1 MVSIAGANP
10 TPQGALDRLNKVNKG
25 LKKFFQ
31 EAEVT
36 ESAIK
41 RKQEGGSLRYPVDES
56 FPVYMQYR
64 VREIIPPVMN
74 ALDQSNELYQAYAS
88 DDIPPVKQTAP
99 SSFDE
104 PRIQQEKAAAAEKAN
119 QENQYSKFRQIE
131 LASGQEYKQRVAL
144 SKRRGLQQGLLGFK
158 TAYLENPID
167 VRLYM
172 PPGIMVS
179 DNIQYDQQE
188 MGLAAASGLM
198 AFNNSGSGLAA
209 LKGVASEMANSLSG
223 LFGGG
228 GGDLETARIGGA
240 RLAGLAQRAL
250 TSGQQAAI
258 GLALQVKV
266 NPNTRSIFQ
275 GVSVRNFSFQY
286 DFYPTSREEQNIVE
300 KIIRMFRVQMYPA
313 AIPESSLIEGFPLGY
328 KFPNL
333 FEITFKHGNTT
344 IEGMP
349 KPLFCYLRGC
359 STSYNPGNTGFHDKG
374 KPTHINMSLQFQE
387 FRALNQQDIQDGH

>member
-1 MVSIAGANP
+1 MASIAGANA
-10 TPQGALDRLNKVNKG
+10 TPQGALNRSTATDK

-31 EAEVT
+31 EAET
-36 ESAIK
+36 SESAIK

-74 ALDQSNELYQAYAS
+74 ALDQSNELYQAYAA
-88 DDIPPVKQTAP
+88 DDIPPVKDAGMGGGNAET
-99 SSFDE
+99 
-104 PRIQQEKAAAAEKAN
+104 AAEQSRKAKI
-119 QENQYSKFRQIE
+119 ESEYSKFRSIE
-131 LASGQEYKQRVAL
+131 AAAGQEYQQRVAL
-144 SKRRGLQQGLLGFK
+144 SKRKGLQQGLLGFK

-172 PPGIMVS
+172 PPGIMVH
-179 DNIQYDQQE
+179 DNIQYDQQG

-198 AFNNSGSGLAA
+198 AFNNTGSGLAA
-209 LKGVASEMANSLSG
+209 LKGVASEMATSLSG

-228 GGDLETARIGGA
+228 GGDLET
-240 RLAGLAQRAL
+240 
-250 TSGQQAAI
+250 AI

-286 DFYPTSREEQNIVE
+286 DFFPTSRQEQNIVE
-300 KIIRMFRVQMYPA
+300 KIVRMFRVQMYPA

-349 KPLFCYLRGC
+349 KPLFCYLRDC
-359 STSYNPGNTGFHDKG
+359 STSYNPGNTGFHDQG

>member
-1 MVSIAGANP
+1 MTSIAGANA
-10 TPQGALDRLNKVNKG
+10 TPQGALNRSRATDK

-74 ALDQSNELYQAYAS
+74 ALDQSNELYQAFAA
-88 DDIPPVKQTAP
+88 DDIPPVKDAGLGGGL
-99 SSFDE
+99 DA
-104 PRIQQEKAAAAEKAN
+104 AAAAEK
-119 QENQYSKFRQIE
+119 ERKSRVESQYSKFRMAE
-131 LASGQEYKQRVAL
+131 ASAGQEYQQRLAL
-144 SKRRGLQQGLLGFK
+144 SKRKGLQQGLLGFK

-172 PPGIMVS
+172 PPGIMVH
-179 DNIQYDQQE
+179 DNIQYDQQG
-188 MGLAAASGLM
+188 MGLAAASGLQ

-209 LKGVASEMANSLSG
+209 LKGVASEMATSLGG

-240 RLAGLAQRAL
+240 RLAGLAQKAL

-286 DFYPTSREEQNIVE
+286 DFFPTSRQEQNIVE
-300 KIIRMFRVQMYPA
+300 KIVRMFRVQMYPA
-313 AIPESSLIEGFPLGY
+313 AIPESSLVEGFPLGY

-333 FEITFKHGNTT
+333 FEISFKHGNTT

-349 KPLFCYLRGC
+349 KPLFCYLRDC
-359 STSYNPGNTGFHDKG
+359 STSYNPGNTGFHDQG

>member
-1 MVSIAGANP
+1 M
-10 TPQGALDRLNKVNKG
+10 
-25 LKKFFQ
+25 
-31 EAEVT
+31 
-36 ESAIK
+36 
-41 RKQEGGSLRYPVDES
+41 GGGIDAV
-56 FPVYMQYR
+56 
-64 VREIIPPVMN
+64 
-74 ALDQSNELYQAYAS
+74 
-88 DDIPPVKQTAP
+88 
-99 SSFDE
+99 
-104 PRIQQEKAAAAEKAN
+104 AAAEQARKAN
-119 QENQYSKFRQIE
+119 QENQYSKFRSIE
-131 LASGQEYKQRVAL
+131 AASGQEYKQRVAL
-144 SKRRGLQQGLLGFK
+144 SKRKGLQQGLLGFK

-209 LKGVASEMANSLSG
+209 LKGVASEMANSLGG

-240 RLAGLAQRAL
+240 RLAGLAQKAL

>member
-1 MVSIAGANP
+1 MASIAGANA
-10 TPQGALDRLNKVNKG
+10 TPQGALNRSSATDK

-31 EAEVT
+31 EAET
-36 ESAIK
+36 SESAIK

-74 ALDQSNELYQAYAS
+74 ALDQSNELYQAYAA
-88 DDIPPVKQTAP
+88 DDIPPVKDAGMGGGNAET
-99 SSFDE
+99 
-104 PRIQQEKAAAAEKAN
+104 AAEQARKAKI
-119 QENQYSKFRQIE
+119 ESEYSKFRQIE
-131 LASGQEYKQRVAL
+131 AAAGQEYQQRVAL
-144 SKRRGLQQGLLGFK
+144 SKRKGLQQGLLGFK

-172 PPGIMVS
+172 PPGIMVH
-179 DNIQYDQQE
+179 DNIQYDQQG

-198 AFNNSGSGLAA
+198 AFNNTGSGLAA
-209 LKGVASEMANSLSG
+209 LKGVASEMATSLSG

-240 RLAGLAQRAL
+240 RLAGLAQKAL

-286 DFYPTSREEQNIVE
+286 DFFPTSRQEQNIVE
-300 KIIRMFRVQMYPA
+300 KIVRMFRVQMYPA

-349 KPLFCYLRGC
+349 KPLFCYLRDC
-359 STSYNPGNTGFHDKG
+359 STSYNPGNTGFHDQG

>member
-1 MVSIAGANP
+1 MASIAGANA
-10 TPQGALDRLNKVNKG
+10 TPQGALNRSSATDK

-31 EAEVT
+31 EAET
-36 ESAIK
+36 SESAIK

-74 ALDQSNELYQAYAS
+74 ALDQSNELYQAYAA
-88 DDIPPVKQTAP
+88 DDIPPVKDAGMGGGNAET
-99 SSFDE
+99 
-104 PRIQQEKAAAAEKAN
+104 AAEQSRKAKI
-119 QENQYSKFRQIE
+119 ESEYSKFRQIE
-131 LASGQEYKQRVAL
+131 AAAGQEYQQRVAL
-144 SKRRGLQQGLLGFK
+144 SKRKGLQQGLLGFK

-172 PPGIMVS
+172 PPGIMVH
-179 DNIQYDQQE
+179 DNIQYDQQG

-198 AFNNSGSGLAA
+198 AFNNTGSGLAA
-209 LKGVASEMANSLSG
+209 LKGVASEMATSLSG

-240 RLAGLAQRAL
+240 RLAGLAQKAL

-286 DFYPTSREEQNIVE
+286 DFFPTSRQEQNIVE
-300 KIIRMFRVQMYPA
+300 KIVRMFRVQMYPA

-349 KPLFCYLRGC
+349 KPLFCYLRDC
-359 STSYNPGNTGFHDKG
+359 STSYNPGNTGFHDQG

>member
-1 MVSIAGANP
+1 MASIAGANA
-10 TPQGALDRLNKVNKG
+10 TPQGALNRSSATDK

-31 EAEVT
+31 EAET
-36 ESAIK
+36 SESAIK

-74 ALDQSNELYQAYAS
+74 ALDQSNELYQAYAA
-88 DDIPPVKQTAP
+88 DDIPPVKDAGMGGGNAET
-99 SSFDE
+99 
-104 PRIQQEKAAAAEKAN
+104 AAEQARKAKI
-119 QENQYSKFRQIE
+119 ESEYSKFRSIE
-131 LASGQEYKQRVAL
+131 AAAGQEYQQRVAL
-144 SKRRGLQQGLLGFK
+144 SKRKGLQQGLLGFK

-172 PPGIMVS
+172 PPGIMVH
-179 DNIQYDQQE
+179 DNIQYDQQG

-198 AFNNSGSGLAA
+198 AFNNTGSGLAA
-209 LKGVASEMANSLSG
+209 LKGVASEMATSLSG

-240 RLAGLAQRAL
+240 RLAGLAQKAL

-286 DFYPTSREEQNIVE
+286 DFFPTSRQEQNIVE
-300 KIIRMFRVQMYPA
+300 KIVRMFRVQMYPA

-349 KPLFCYLRGC
+349 KPLFCYLRDC
-359 STSYNPGNTGFHDKG
+359 STSYNPGNTGFHDQG